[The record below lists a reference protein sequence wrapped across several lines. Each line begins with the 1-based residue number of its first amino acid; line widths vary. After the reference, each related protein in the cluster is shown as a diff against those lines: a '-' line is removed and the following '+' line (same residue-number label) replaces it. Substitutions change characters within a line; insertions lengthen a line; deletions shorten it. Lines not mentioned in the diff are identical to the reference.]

1 MNLITVH
8 ENPQVISAK
17 AEINKLANWLSE
29 NKKGLSVDWNV
40 SPLLET
46 AIAGNDIENL
56 AINLILNY
64 FPYWKTRNYQ
74 LIQVEL
80 PNLAKVRQINEV
92 IESGEYEPRRIIQKI
107 ITSYQVGS
115 PEQHRV

>member
-29 NKKGLSVDWNV
+29 NKKGLSVDWNA

-56 AINLILNY
+56 AINLTLNY
-64 FPYWKTRNYQ
+64 FPYWKTQNYQ

-80 PNLAKVRQINEV
+80 PNLAKVRQINQV
-92 IESGEYEPRRIIQKI
+92 IESGQYEPCRIIQKI